1 MPIIEFL
8 LNIAG
13 ATVLLLFA
21 VKMVQTGVEQAYGPS
36 FRRFMMRSRA
46 KVSAT
51 FCGALLALVMQSSMA
66 VTILVSGL
74 LGSSVLSFELGL
86 AAILGADL
94 GSALVI
100 QFLSLDI
107 HWLAPLMLVV
117 GGLMLLKSETP
128 LFRQIGRVI
137 MGVALILIALGL
149 IRTSVSPFSDSSYL
163 TDFASILERDFLTAF
178 LMGALLAFLLHS
190 SVAAVLMFVAM
201 VASEALPLMVGV
213 SLVLGAN
220 LGSSLL
226 PIWMTRTMSPKARQL
241 PLMNL
246 FIRGGAALSMV
257 VIVNRTPL
265 FAHLSEIHVGQQI
278 ILTHIIFNAMLLVV
292 IPFSGFIGR
301 CATRLLPEHHAPNE
315 NTPAHYRSVLD
326 KNTLGTPALAL
337 VCVQREI
344 HRMLLLTQ
352 DMMIPIMNLFERY
365 DKKQN
370 KKIIENNKRL
380 NDAFDGIRY
389 YSGKLSQHITSNSH
403 RRQLRHLLEFAIAVE
418 AAGNI
423 VAKTLSPLALTRAKE
438 GLHFSTEGLREL
450 EDMHERI
457 IANISL
463 ASNVL
468 VSRDVDIARQ
478 LVEEKSEL
486 SRRQRK
492 SRKSHLKRLAAGLA
506 VSLETSDLHLETSLA
521 FKEFNS
527 QIATVAYPILSR
539 KGKLL
544 NSRLV
549 EKDPV

>member
-137 MGVALILIALGL
+137 MGVALILIALSL

-201 VASEALPLMVGV
+201 VVSEALPLMVGV

>member
-21 VKMVQTGVEQAYGPS
+21 VKMVQTGVEQAYGSS
-36 FRRFMMRSRA
+36 FRRVMMRSRA

-51 FCGALLALVMQSSMA
+51 FCGALLALIMQSSMA

-86 AAILGADL
+86 AAALGADL

-137 MGVALILIALGL
+137 MGVALILIALSL
-149 IRTSVSPFSDSSYL
+149 IRTSVLPLSNSSYL
-163 TDFASILERDFLTAF
+163 TDFALILERDFLTAF

-190 SVAAVLMFVAM
+190 SVAAVLMFVAL

-257 VIVNRTPL
+257 VIVNRTHL
-265 FAHLSEIHVGQQI
+265 FALFSEIDVGQQI
-278 ILTHIIFNAMLLVV
+278 ILTHIIFNAMLLVA
-292 IPFSGFIGR
+292 IPFSGLIGR

-315 NTPAHYRSVLD
+315 NIPAHYRSVLD
-326 KNTLGTPALAL
+326 KNTLGTPSLALA
-337 VCVQREI
+337 CIQREI

-352 DMMIPIMNLFERY
+352 DMMLPIMSLFERY

-380 NDAFDGIRY
+380 NDAFDGIRH
-389 YSGKLSQHITSNSH
+389 YSSELSQHVTSNSH
-403 RRQLRHLLEFAIAVE
+403 RRQLRHLIEFAIAIE
-418 AAGNI
+418 TAGNI

-438 GLHFSTEGLREL
+438 GLHFSTKGLSEL
-450 EDMHERI
+450 EDMHDRI

-463 ASNVL
+463 AGNVL

-478 LVEEKSEL
+478 LVEEKSEF

-492 SRKSHLKRLAAGLA
+492 SRKSHLKRLAAGLTE
-506 VSLETSDLHLETSLA
+506 SLETSDLHLETSLA

-549 EKDPV
+549 DKD

>member
-36 FRRFMMRSRA
+36 FRRVMTRSRA
-46 KVSAT
+46 KIGAT
-51 FCGALLALVMQSSMA
+51 FCGALLAVIMQSSMA

-86 AAILGADL
+86 AATLGADL

-107 HWLAPLMLVV
+107 PWLAPLMLVA

-128 LFRQIGRVI
+128 LLRQIGRVI
-137 MGVALILIALGL
+137 MGVALILIALNL
-149 IRTSVSPFSDSSYL
+149 IRTNVSPLSNSSFL
-163 TDFASILERDFLTAF
+163 PDLALILERDFLTAF
-178 LMGALLAFLLHS
+178 LLGTLLAFLLHS
-190 SVAAVLMFVAM
+190 SVAAVLMFVAL
-201 VASEALPLMVGV
+201 VASDALPLIVGV

-246 FIRGGAALSMV
+246 LIRGGAALSMV
-257 VIVNRTPL
+257 VIVNHTPL
-265 FAHLSEIHVGQQI
+265 FGLLPEIHVGQQI
-278 ILTHIIFNAMLLVV
+278 ILTHIIFNAMLLMA
-292 IPFSGFIGR
+292 IPFSGLIGR
-301 CATRLLPEHHAPNE
+301 CATRLLPEHHATNE
-315 NTPAHYRSVLD
+315 DIPVHHRSVLD
-326 KNTLGTPALAL
+326 KNTLGTPAPALA
-337 VCVQREI
+337 CIQREI
-344 HRMLLLTQ
+344 HRMLLLLQ
-352 DMMIPIMNLFERY
+352 DMMLPIMNLFERY

-380 NDAFDGIRY
+380 NDAFDGIRH
-389 YSGKLSQHITSNSH
+389 YSGELSQHITSNSH
-403 RRQLRHLLEFAIAVE
+403 RRQLRHLQEFAIAIE

-423 VAKTLSPLALTRAKE
+423 VAKTLSPLALSRSKE
-438 GLHFSTEGLREL
+438 GLHFSTEGLSEL
-450 EDMHERI
+450 EGMHDRI

-478 LVEEKSEL
+478 LVEEKSEF
-486 SRRQRK
+486 SHRQRK
-492 SRKSHLKRLAAGLA
+492 SRKSHLKRLAAGLTE
-506 VSLETSDLHLETSLA
+506 SLETSDLHLETSLA

-527 QIATVAYPILSR
+527 QIATIAYPILSR

-549 EKDPV
+549 DKD

>member
-36 FRRFMMRSRA
+36 FRRVMMRSRA

-51 FCGALLALVMQSSMA
+51 LCGALLALVMQSSMA

-86 AAILGADL
+86 AATLGADL

-137 MGVALILIALGL
+137 MGVALILIALSL
-149 IRTSVSPFSDSSYL
+149 IRASVSPLSNSSYL
-163 TDFASILERDFLTAF
+163 TDFALILERDFLTAF
-178 LMGALLAFLLHS
+178 LIGALLAFLLHS

-201 VASEALPLMVGV
+201 VVSEALPLMVGV

-226 PIWMTRTMSPKARQL
+226 PIWMTRTMPPKARQL

-265 FAHLSEIHVGQQI
+265 FALLSEIHVVQQI
-278 ILTHIIFNAMLLVV
+278 ILTHIIFNAMLLVA
-292 IPFSGFIGR
+292 IPFSGLIGR
-301 CATRLLPEHHAPNE
+301 CATRLLPEHPAPNE
-315 NTPAHYRSVLD
+315 NIPAHYRSVLD
-326 KNTLGTPALAL
+326 KNTLGTPSLALA
-337 VCVQREI
+337 CIQREI

-352 DMMIPIMNLFERY
+352 DMMLPIMNLFERY

-403 RRQLRHLLEFAIAVE
+403 RRQLRHLLEFAIAIE

-423 VAKTLSPLALTRAKE
+423 VVKTLSPLALTRAKE
-438 GLHFSTEGLREL
+438 GLHFSTKGLSEL
-450 EDMHERI
+450 EDMHDRI

-463 ASNVL
+463 ACNVL

-478 LVEEKSEL
+478 LVEEKSEF

-549 EKDPV
+549 DED

>member
-36 FRRFMMRSRA
+36 FRRVMMRSRA
-46 KVSAT
+46 KIGAT
-51 FCGALLALVMQSSMA
+51 FCGAVLAVIMQSSMA

-86 AAILGADL
+86 AATLGADL

-100 QFLSLDI
+100 QFLSLDVP
-107 HWLAPLMLVV
+107 WLAPLLLVV
-117 GGLMLLKSETP
+117 GGMMLLKSETP
-128 LFRQIGRVI
+128 LIRQIGRVI
-137 MGVALILIALGL
+137 MGVALILISLGL
-149 IRTSVSPFSDSSYL
+149 IRTNVSPLSNSSFL
-163 TDFASILERDFLTAF
+163 PDLASILERDFLTAF
-178 LMGALLAFLLHS
+178 LLGTLLAFLLHS
-190 SVAAVLMFVAM
+190 SVAAVLMFVAL
-201 VASEALPLMVGV
+201 VASETLPLMVGV

-246 FIRGGAALSMV
+246 LIRGGAALTMV

-265 FAHLSEIHVGQQI
+265 FGLLPEIHMGQQI
-278 ILTHIIFNAMLLVV
+278 ILTHIIFNAMLLVA
-292 IPFSGFIGR
+292 IPFSGLIGR
-301 CATRLLPEHHAPNE
+301 CATRLLPEHHASNE
-315 NTPAHYRSVLD
+315 DIPAHYRSVLD
-326 KNTLGTPALAL
+326 KSTLGTPALAL
-337 VCVQREI
+337 ACIQREI

-352 DMMIPIMNLFERY
+352 DMMLPIMNLFERY

-370 KKIIENNKRL
+370 KKIIANNKRL
-380 NDAFDGIRY
+380 NDAFDGIRH
-389 YSGKLSQHITSNSH
+389 YSGELSQQIASNSH
-403 RRQLRHLLEFAIAVE
+403 RRQLRHLLEFAIAIE

-423 VAKTLSPLALTRAKE
+423 VAKTLSPLALSRSKE
-438 GLHFSTEGLREL
+438 GLHFSTEGLSEL
-450 EDMHERI
+450 QGMHDRI

-478 LVEEKSEL
+478 LIEEKSEF
-486 SRRQRK
+486 SHRQRK
-492 SRKSHLKRLAAGLA
+492 SRKSHLKRLAAGLTE
-506 VSLETSDLHLETSLA
+506 SLETSDLHLETSLA

-527 QIATVAYPILSR
+527 QIATIAYPILSR

-549 EKDPV
+549 DKD

>member
-1 MPIIEFL
+1 
-8 LNIAG
+8 
-13 ATVLLLFA
+13 
-21 VKMVQTGVEQAYGPS
+21 
-36 FRRFMMRSRA
+36 
-46 KVSAT
+46 
-51 FCGALLALVMQSSMA
+51 
-66 VTILVSGL
+66 
-74 LGSSVLSFELGL
+74 
-86 AAILGADL
+86 
-94 GSALVI
+94 
-100 QFLSLDI
+100 
-107 HWLAPLMLVV
+107 
-117 GGLMLLKSETP
+117 
-128 LFRQIGRVI
+128 
-137 MGVALILIALGL
+137 
-149 IRTSVSPFSDSSYL
+149 
-163 TDFASILERDFLTAF
+163 
-178 LMGALLAFLLHS
+178 LHS

-201 VASEALPLMVGV
+201 VSSEALPLMVGV

-315 NTPAHYRSVLD
+315 NMPAHYRSVLN
-326 KNTLGTPALAL
+326 KNTVGTPALAL

-506 VSLETSDLHLETSLA
+506 ESLETSDLHLETSLA

-549 EKDPV
+549 ENDRM

>member
-36 FRRFMMRSRA
+36 FRRVMMRSRA

-51 FCGALLALVMQSSMA
+51 FCGALLAVIMQSSMA

-86 AAILGADL
+86 AATLGADL

-107 HWLAPLMLVV
+107 RWLAPLMLVV
-117 GGLMLLKSETP
+117 GGLMFLKSETP

-137 MGVALILIALGL
+137 MGVALILLALSL
-149 IRTSVSPFSDSSYL
+149 IRTNVSPLSNSSFL
-163 TDFASILERDFLTAF
+163 ANFALILERDFLTAF
-178 LMGALLAFLLHS
+178 LMGTLLAFLLHS
-190 SVAAVLMFVAM
+190 SVAAVLMFVAL

-226 PIWMTRTMSPKARQL
+226 PIWMTRTLSPKARQL

-246 FIRGGAALSMV
+246 FIRGGAAFGMV

-265 FAHLSEIHVGQQI
+265 FGLLSEIHVGQQI
-278 ILTHIIFNAMLLVV
+278 ILTHIIFNAMLLVT
-292 IPFSGFIGR
+292 IPFSGLIGR
-301 CATRLLPEHHAPNE
+301 CAAQLLPEHHAPNE
-315 NTPAHYRSVLD
+315 DMPAHYRSVLD

-337 VCVQREI
+337 ACIQREI

-352 DMMIPIMNLFERY
+352 DMMLPIMTLFDRY

-380 NDAFDGIRY
+380 NDAFDGIRR
-389 YSGKLSQHITSNSH
+389 YSGELSQHITSNSH
-403 RRQLRHLLEFAIAVE
+403 RRQLRHLLEFAIAIE

-438 GLHFSTEGLREL
+438 DLRFSTKGLIEL
-450 EDMHERI
+450 EGMHDRI

-492 SRKSHLKRLAAGLA
+492 SRKSHLKRLAAGLTE
-506 VSLETSDLHLETSLA
+506 SLETSDLHLETSLA

-549 EKDPV
+549 DED

>member
-1 MPIIEFL
+1 
-8 LNIAG
+8 
-13 ATVLLLFA
+13 
-21 VKMVQTGVEQAYGPS
+21 MVQTGVEQAYGPS
-36 FRRFMMRSRA
+36 FRRVMMRSRA
-46 KVSAT
+46 KLNAT
-51 FCGALLALVMQSSMA
+51 FCGALLAVIMQSSMA

-86 AAILGADL
+86 AATLGADL

-107 HWLAPLMLVV
+107 RWLAPLMLVV

-137 MGVALILIALGL
+137 MGVALILLALSL
-149 IRTSVSPFSDSSYL
+149 IRTNVSPLSNSSFL
-163 TDFASILERDFLTAF
+163 PNFALILERDFLTAF

-190 SVAAVLMFVAM
+190 SVAAVLMFVAL

-220 LGSSLL
+220 FGSSLL

-246 FIRGGAALSMV
+246 FIRGGAAFGMV
-257 VIVNRTPL
+257 VMVNRIPL
-265 FAHLSEIHVGQQI
+265 FGLLSEIHVGQQI

-292 IPFSGFIGR
+292 IPFSELIGR
-301 CATRLLPEHHAPNE
+301 CAAQLLPEHHAPNE
-315 NTPAHYRSVLD
+315 DVPAHYRSVLD

-337 VCVQREI
+337 ACIQREI

-352 DMMIPIMNLFERY
+352 DMMLPIMTLFDRY
-365 DKKQN
+365 DKQQN

-380 NDAFDGIRY
+380 NDAFDGIRH
-389 YSGKLSQHITSNSH
+389 YSGELSQHITSNSH
-403 RRQLRHLLEFAIAVE
+403 RRQLRHLLEFAIAIE

-438 GLHFSTEGLREL
+438 DLRFSTKGLSEL
-450 EDMHERI
+450 EGMHDRI

-492 SRKSHLKRLAAGLA
+492 SRKSHLKRLATGLTE
-506 VSLETSDLHLETSLA
+506 SLETSDLHLETSLA

-527 QIATVAYPILSR
+527 QIATIAYPILSR

-549 EKDPV
+549 DED

>member
-36 FRRFMMRSRA
+36 FRRVMMRSRA

-51 FCGALLALVMQSSMA
+51 FCGALLALIMQSSMA

-86 AAILGADL
+86 AAALGADL

-137 MGVALILIALGL
+137 MGVALILIALSL
-149 IRTSVSPFSDSSYL
+149 IRTSVLPLSNSSYL
-163 TDFASILERDFLTAF
+163 TDFALILERDFLTAF

-190 SVAAVLMFVAM
+190 SVAAVLMFVAL

-257 VIVNRTPL
+257 VIVNRTHL
-265 FAHLSEIHVGQQI
+265 FALLSEIDVGQQI
-278 ILTHIIFNAMLLVV
+278 ILTHIIFNAMLLVA
-292 IPFSGFIGR
+292 IPFSGLIGR
-301 CATRLLPEHHAPNE
+301 CATRLLPEHLAPNE
-315 NTPAHYRSVLD
+315 NIPAHYRSALD
-326 KNTLGTPALAL
+326 KNTLDTPALAL
-337 VCVQREI
+337 ACVQREI

-352 DMMIPIMNLFERY
+352 DMMLPIMNLFERY

-380 NDAFDGIRY
+380 NDAFDGIRH
-389 YSGKLSQHITSNSH
+389 YSSELSQHVTSNSH
-403 RRQLRHLLEFAIAVE
+403 RRQLRHLIEFAIAIE
-418 AAGNI
+418 TAGNI

-438 GLHFSTEGLREL
+438 GLHFSTKGLSEL
-450 EDMHERI
+450 EDMHDRI

-463 ASNVL
+463 AGNVL

-478 LVEEKSEL
+478 LVEEKSEF

-492 SRKSHLKRLAAGLA
+492 SRKSHLKRLAAGLIE
-506 VSLETSDLHLETSLA
+506 SLETSDLHLETSLA

-549 EKDPV
+549 DKD

>member
-36 FRRFMMRSRA
+36 FRRVMMRSRA
-46 KVSAT
+46 KIGAT
-51 FCGALLALVMQSSMA
+51 FCGAVLAVIMQSSMA

-86 AAILGADL
+86 AATLGADL

-100 QFLSLDI
+100 QFLSLDVP
-107 HWLAPLMLVV
+107 WLAPLLLVV
-117 GGLMLLKSETP
+117 GGMMLLKSETP
-128 LFRQIGRVI
+128 LIRQIGRVI
-137 MGVALILIALGL
+137 MGVALILISLGL
-149 IRTSVSPFSDSSYL
+149 IRTNVSPLSNSSFL
-163 TDFASILERDFLTAF
+163 PDLASILERDFLTAF
-178 LMGALLAFLLHS
+178 LLGTLLAFLLHS
-190 SVAAVLMFVAM
+190 SVAAVLMFVAL
-201 VASEALPLMVGV
+201 VASEALPIMVGV

-246 FIRGGAALSMV
+246 LIRGGAALTMV

-265 FAHLSEIHVGQQI
+265 FGLLPEIHMGQQI
-278 ILTHIIFNAMLLVV
+278 ILTHIIFNAMLLVA
-292 IPFSGFIGR
+292 IPFSGLIGR
-301 CATRLLPEHHAPNE
+301 CATRLLPEHHASNE
-315 NTPAHYRSVLD
+315 DIPAHYRSVLD
-326 KNTLGTPALAL
+326 KSTLGTPALAL
-337 VCVQREI
+337 ACIQREI

-352 DMMIPIMNLFERY
+352 DMMLPIMNLFERY

-370 KKIIENNKRL
+370 KKIIANNKRL
-380 NDAFDGIRY
+380 NDAFDGIRH
-389 YSGKLSQHITSNSH
+389 YSGELSQQIASNSH
-403 RRQLRHLLEFAIAVE
+403 RRQLRHLLEFAIAIE

-423 VAKTLSPLALTRAKE
+423 IAKTLSPLALSRSKE
-438 GLHFSTEGLREL
+438 GLHFSTEGLSEL
-450 EDMHERI
+450 QGMHDRI

-478 LVEEKSEL
+478 LIEEKSEF
-486 SRRQRK
+486 SHRQRK
-492 SRKSHLKRLAAGLA
+492 SRKSHLKRLAAGLTE
-506 VSLETSDLHLETSLA
+506 SLETSDLHLETSLA

-527 QIATVAYPILSR
+527 QIATIAYPILSR

-549 EKDPV
+549 DKD

>member
-137 MGVALILIALGL
+137 MGVALILIALSL
-149 IRTSVSPFSDSSYL
+149 IRTSVSPFSNSSYL

-201 VASEALPLMVGV
+201 VSSEALPLMVGV

-315 NTPAHYRSVLD
+315 NMPAHYRSVLN
-326 KNTLGTPALAL
+326 KNTVGTPALAL

-506 VSLETSDLHLETSLA
+506 ESLETSDLHLETSLA

-549 EKDPV
+549 ENDRM

>member
-36 FRRFMMRSRA
+36 FRRVMMRSRA
-46 KVSAT
+46 KLNAT
-51 FCGALLALVMQSSMA
+51 FCGVLLAVIMQSSMA

-86 AAILGADL
+86 AATLGADL

-107 HWLAPLMLVV
+107 RWLAPLMLVV

-137 MGVALILIALGL
+137 MGVALILLALSL
-149 IRTSVSPFSDSSYL
+149 IRTNVSPLSNSSFL
-163 TDFASILERDFLTAF
+163 PNFALILERDFLTAF

-190 SVAAVLMFVAM
+190 SVAAVLMFVAL

-220 LGSSLL
+220 FGSSLL

-246 FIRGGAALSMV
+246 FIRGGAAFGMV
-257 VIVNRTPL
+257 VMVNRIPL
-265 FAHLSEIHVGQQI
+265 FGLLSEIHVGQQI

-292 IPFSGFIGR
+292 IPFSELIGR
-301 CATRLLPEHHAPNE
+301 CAAQLLPEHHAPNE
-315 NTPAHYRSVLD
+315 DVPAHYRSVLD

-337 VCVQREI
+337 ACIQREI

-352 DMMIPIMNLFERY
+352 DMMLPIMTLFDRY
-365 DKKQN
+365 DKQQN

-380 NDAFDGIRY
+380 NDAFDGIRH
-389 YSGKLSQHITSNSH
+389 YSGELSQHITSNSH
-403 RRQLRHLLEFAIAVE
+403 RRQLLEFAIAIE

-438 GLHFSTEGLREL
+438 DLRFSTKGLSEL
-450 EDMHERI
+450 EGMHDRI

-492 SRKSHLKRLAAGLA
+492 SRKSHLKRLATGLTE
-506 VSLETSDLHLETSLA
+506 SLETSDLHLETSLA

-527 QIATVAYPILSR
+527 QIATIAYPILSR

-549 EKDPV
+549 DED

>member
-107 HWLAPLMLVV
+107 DWLAPLMLVV

-137 MGVALILIALGL
+137 MGVALILIALSL

>member
-36 FRRFMMRSRA
+36 FRRVMMRSRA
-46 KVSAT
+46 KIGAT
-51 FCGALLALVMQSSMA
+51 FCGAVLAVIMQSSMA
-66 VTILVSGL
+66 VTILVAGL

-86 AAILGADL
+86 AATLGADL

-100 QFLSLDI
+100 QFLSLDVP
-107 HWLAPLMLVV
+107 WLAPLLLVV
-117 GGLMLLKSETP
+117 GGMMLLKSETP
-128 LFRQIGRVI
+128 LIRQIGRVI
-137 MGVALILIALGL
+137 MGVALILISLGL
-149 IRTSVSPFSDSSYL
+149 IRTNVSPLSNSSFL
-163 TDFASILERDFLTAF
+163 PDLASILERDFLTAF
-178 LMGALLAFLLHS
+178 LLGALVAFLLHS
-190 SVAAVLMFVAM
+190 SVAAVLMFVAL
-201 VASEALPLMVGV
+201 VASEALPIMVGV

-246 FIRGGAALSMV
+246 LIRGGAALTMV

-265 FAHLSEIHVGQQI
+265 FGLLPEIHMGQQI
-278 ILTHIIFNAMLLVV
+278 ILTHIIFNAMLLVA
-292 IPFSGFIGR
+292 IPFSGLIGR
-301 CATRLLPEHHAPNE
+301 CATRLLPEHHASNE
-315 NTPAHYRSVLD
+315 DIPAHYRSVLD
-326 KNTLGTPALAL
+326 KSTLGTPALAL
-337 VCVQREI
+337 ACIQREI

-352 DMMIPIMNLFERY
+352 DMMLPIMNLFERY

-370 KKIIENNKRL
+370 KKIIANNKRL
-380 NDAFDGIRY
+380 NDAFDGIRH
-389 YSGKLSQHITSNSH
+389 YSGELSQQIASNSH
-403 RRQLRHLLEFAIAVE
+403 RRQLRHLLEFAIAIE

-423 VAKTLSPLALTRAKE
+423 VAKTLSPLALSRSKE
-438 GLHFSTEGLREL
+438 GLHFSTEGLSEL
-450 EDMHERI
+450 QGMHDRI

-478 LVEEKSEL
+478 LIEEKSEF
-486 SRRQRK
+486 SHRQRK
-492 SRKSHLKRLAAGLA
+492 SRKSHLKRLAAGLTE
-506 VSLETSDLHLETSLA
+506 SLETSDLHLETSLA

-527 QIATVAYPILSR
+527 QIATIAYPILSR

-549 EKDPV
+549 DKD